1 MLLLELAPSVETTA
15 GVRLAIFWR
24 KFHMVLLVFSCGLCT
39 TALEDEHVRI
49 TSVIRNYLMEDYK
62 SYLT

>member
-15 GVRLAIFWR
+15 GVAIFWR
-24 KFHMVLLVFSCGLCT
+24 KFHMVLLVFTCGLCP

-49 TSVIRNYLMEDYK
+49 KSVIINYLMEDYK